1 MRTVCLVPIALM
13 WFLRY
18 VISKCWKFVSWL
30 KLWISVILHFWGFSL
45 LFSLLLFLWLSLL
58 SWQRVQ
64 CLVLGHL
71 LSELHIRL
79 IVLNL
84 NFRPVQQ
91 ISVKKNIISDESH
104 INGSTHIT
112 SYPLLC
118 IVSQSRKVV

>member
-13 WFLRY
+13 WFLRC
-18 VISKCWKFVSWL
+18 VILKCWKFVSWL

-45 LFSLLLFLWLSLL
+45 LFSLLPFLWLSLL

-64 CLVLGHL
+64 CHVLGHL

-79 IVLNL
+79 IVLSL

-91 ISVKKNIISDESH
+91 ISVKKNIILDESH
-104 INGSTHIT
+104 INGST
-112 SYPLLC
+112 
-118 IVSQSRKVV
+118 